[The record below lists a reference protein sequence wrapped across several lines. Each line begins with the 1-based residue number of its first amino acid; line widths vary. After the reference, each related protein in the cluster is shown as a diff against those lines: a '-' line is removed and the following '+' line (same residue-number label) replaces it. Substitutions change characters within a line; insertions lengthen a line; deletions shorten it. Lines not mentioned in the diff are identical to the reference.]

1 LKAQKATEIQTEKAV
16 RKALPK
22 LLPKDNKESLTIV
35 LPYKE
40 PPSYLSKA
48 VRFVDEST
56 IREEEGV
63 PKMTKT
69 RTQQIQLPVRFKE

>member
-1 LKAQKATEIQTEKAV
+1 LKAQKATEIQTEKAI
-16 RKALPK
+16 RKALLK

-35 LPYKE
+35 LLYKE

-48 VRFVDEST
+48 VRFVDKST
-56 IREEEGV
+56 IREEKRV

-69 RTQQIQLPVRFKE
+69 QTR